1 MTAWLLFIH
10 DTSNLHMTGTTGF
23 YRITARLILLTALA
37 AITACASVPF
47 DYPAP
52 HSYAQPTNPDTE
64 LGEGAIRWQQNNP
77 GYSGIVRLPDGIDA
91 LGARLRMMELAETSI
106 DAQYFILKNDRAGA
120 LFVGKMLLAADRGV
134 RVRLLIDDVF
144 TTGIDRQLTLMNSHP
159 NIQVRLFNPLSRQ
172 SFKYWSYLVDFERA
186 NRRMHN
192 KSFTADNTLTIVGGR
207 NIGEEYFELDQD
219 ILFDDYE
226 VLAIGPVVP
235 EVSAGFDEFWNSEL
249 SVPVEAFKIKVD
261 PAELDKWRAYMQEQ
275 VAPGSSSIYAQALD
289 SKLLSN
295 IKQGRVQPTLA
306 EATIVTDSPDKLLQQ
321 VGDAQMAVLAR
332 DIGQRFRAAQK
343 EILIV
348 TPYFIPQESGT
359 KLLES
364 LLEKGIRVVI
374 VTNSLAATNH
384 VAVHSG
390 YARYRKRLLQA
401 GAKIY
406 EIRAKNT
413 GRKTDWG
420 HSPEMVTLHS
430 KASAVD
436 RSTVF
441 VGSLNFDPR
450 SILINT
456 EMGMFI
462 ESRELGVVF
471 TANLF
476 KELPRVAYRVYL
488 DDQGALRWTYDYDG
502 HKEVHDHEPQTTWSR
517 RFMAG
522 FYGLL
527 PIEGQ
532 L

>member
-1 MTAWLLFIH
+1 MTN
-10 DTSNLHMTGTTGF
+10 DSPHMTQADYL
-23 YRITARLILLTALA
+23 YRHMGRTILLVALLGIA
-37 AITACASVPF
+37 ACTSVPF

-52 HSYAQPTNPDTE
+52 ESHLLPAKPGTR
-64 LGEGAIRWQQNNP
+64 LFEGAVSWQEDNP
-77 GYSGIVRLPDGIDA
+77 GYSGIIRLPDGIDA

-120 LFVGKMLLAADRGV
+120 LFVGKMLRAADRGV
-134 RVRLLIDDVF
+134 RARLLIDDVF
-144 TTGIDRQLTLMNSHP
+144 STGIDKQLALMNSHP
-159 NIQVRLFNPLSRQ
+159 NIEVRLFNPLSRQ
-172 SFKYWSYLVDFERA
+172 GFKYWSYLLDFKRA

-192 KSFTADNTLTIVGGR
+192 KSFTVDNSLSIVGGR
-207 NIGEEYFELDQD
+207 NIGEEYFELNQD

-226 VLAIGPVVP
+226 VLALGPVVP
-235 EVSAGFDEFWNSEL
+235 EVSAAFDEFWNSEL
-249 SVPVEAFKIKVD
+249 SVPVEAFNIQID
-261 PAELDKWRAYMQEQ
+261 PAELDRWRGYMQEQ
-275 VAPGSSSIYAQALD
+275 VAEGASGIYTQALN
-289 SKLLSN
+289 SKLLLN
-295 IKQGRVQPTLA
+295 IKQGRLQPTLV
-306 EATIVTDSPDKLLQQ
+306 EATLITDSPNKLLEK
-321 VGDAQMAVLAR
+321 VGDAEMAVLAR
-332 DIGQRFRAAQK
+332 DIGRRFRAAKK

-359 KLLES
+359 LLIES
-364 LLEKGIRVVI
+364 LLEKGIRVVV

-390 YARYRKRLLQA
+390 YARYRKRLLQT
-401 GAKIY
+401 GVQIY
-406 EIRAKNT
+406 EIRAEHAGGDN
-413 GRKTDWG
+413 GWG
-420 HSPEMVTLHS
+420 HNPDLITLHS
-430 KASAVD
+430 KATVID

-450 SILINT
+450 SILINS

-476 KELPRVAYRVYL
+476 KELRRVAYKVDL
-488 DDQGALRWTYDYDG
+488 DDKGALRWTYNYDG
-502 HKEVHDHEPQTTWSR
+502 QQEVVNHEPQASLSR
-517 RFMAG
+517 RFMVG